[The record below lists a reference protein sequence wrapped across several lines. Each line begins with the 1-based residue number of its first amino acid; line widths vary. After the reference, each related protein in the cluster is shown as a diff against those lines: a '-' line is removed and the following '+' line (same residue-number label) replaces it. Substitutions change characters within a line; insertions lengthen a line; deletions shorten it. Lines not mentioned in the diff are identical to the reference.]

1 MKILSR
7 LPFARKAADEAE
19 RGRGPV
25 TGCALSKLDSLVRPF
40 AQDPFYRLRPPLSRE
55 AAQLSLELSAAAY
68 TLDLQPWQDAGW
80 SDFSILI
87 DDNLHSGLTDEDT
100 LQSRLKLKMARAA
113 LKEANPVSQVLGA
126 LRQREKS
133 DTVKAVCMLHSVP
146 GEKWLLAIGF
156 MGTGSRF
163 YDWFSNFRFTPEEG
177 FHKGFYQLCESFESY
192 AEEIAFPGAAR
203 ALGLEKLTLG
213 EMFMEMRSLSS
224 RFRLWMGGHSQG
236 GAVMQVLAHRLM
248 TQWGVLAQNMV
259 GYGFASPTVA
269 TGRFIH
275 DPAAYPLYHILNR
288 DDAVTR
294 MGGLL
299 HLGLC
304 AEYPADEDFR
314 KRTYIRS
321 TDEKAVR
328 LRQKIS
334 FFMEGMTDMP
344 AVILRMTA
352 LLQCLMDEKGTEGV
366 GELVN
371 SWWSI
376 PAVDK
381 VLWRTADKV
390 IEGVE
395 KIVEGAREAHVALTG
410 YAINENALRR
420 VREEIRPIVRETAV
434 YDLITALW
442 EYGSLPHRLY
452 DADGLKGAYA
462 AIIRQEWRQLEPF
475 IWLKVAQGMPMR
487 RYGRWDMDESW
498 PAGAFGTGTRVRR
511 MAVRTP
517 EYRGCVRLSYSARRR
532 RA

>member
-7 LPFARKAADEAE
+7 LPFAKNPAPA
-19 RGRGPV
+19 RGNGPV
-25 TGCALSKLDSLVRPF
+25 TGCDLARLDSLVRPF
-40 AQDPFYRLRPPLSRE
+40 AQDPFYRLRPPFLLE
-55 AAQLSLELSAAAY
+55 AAKLSLELSAAAY
-68 TLDLQPWQDAGW
+68 TLNLQPWKEAGW
-80 SDFSILI
+80 DDFSILI
-87 DDNLHSGLTDEDT
+87 DDSLQSGLTNEDT
-100 LQSRLKLKMARAA
+100 LQSRLKLHLAKAA
-113 LKEANPVSQVLGA
+113 LRESNPVAQVIGA

-133 DTVKAVCMLHSVP
+133 DTVKAVCMLHALP

-177 FHKGFYQLCESFESY
+177 FHRGFYQLCESFEAY
-192 AEEIAFPGAAR
+192 AEEITFPGAAR

-213 EMFMEMRSLSS
+213 EILLEMRSLSS
-224 RFRLWMGGHSQG
+224 RFRLWMSGHSQG
-236 GAVMQVLAHRLM
+236 GAVMQVFTHRLM
-248 TQWGVLAQNMV
+248 TQWGVLAQNMN

-275 DPAAYPLYHILNR
+275 DPAAYPLCHILNR
-288 DDAVTR
+288 DDPVTR

-304 AEYPADEDFR
+304 AEYPADEAFR
-314 KRTYIRS
+314 ERTYIRS
-321 TDEKAVR
+321 ADEKNVQ
-328 LRQKIS
+328 LREKLS
-334 FFMEGMTDMP
+334 FLMEGMTDMP

-381 VLWRTADKV
+381 VLWRTTDKV
-390 IEGVE
+390 LEGIE
-395 KIVEGAREAHVALTG
+395 KIVQGAREAHIALTG
-410 YAINENALRR
+410 YAINEDALRR
-420 VREEIRPIVRETAV
+420 VRKQLRPIVRENSV

-462 AIIRQEWRQLEPF
+462 AILREGFAELEPF
-475 IWLKVAQGMPMR
+475 IWLKVAQAMPVR
-487 RYGRWDMDESW
+487 RYGKWDLNESW
-498 PAGAFGTGTRVRR
+498 PAGAFATGARVRR
-511 MAVRTP
+511 MALRTP
-517 EYRGCVRLSYSARRR
+517 EYRGCARLSYSARRSR
-532 RA
+532 G